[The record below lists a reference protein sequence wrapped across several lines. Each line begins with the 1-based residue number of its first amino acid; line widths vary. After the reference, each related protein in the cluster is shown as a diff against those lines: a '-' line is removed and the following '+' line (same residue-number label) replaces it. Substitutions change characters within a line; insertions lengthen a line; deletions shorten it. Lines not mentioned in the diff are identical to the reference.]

1 MMNLPIRLL
10 CAAAVSALA
19 LPAFAQSLLSPA
31 PMGGAVPATPVPVAP
46 SEPAAPAPA
55 PANPAATP
63 APKPKPAVRAAPAP
77 VRETVVNA
85 SDPRPSF
92 SAETFE
98 QTGRA
103 YETYLRIVE
112 NGGWP
117 TVPSALS
124 PGAKGP
130 AVATL
135 QKRLAITGDL
145 RGGEN
150 GNYDA
155 ATVEAVKHFQVRH
168 GLKATGIVA
177 GATLTAMNVSAQ
189 TRFRQIAASSRRLAL
204 SQFPFGPRYVV
215 VNIPAAV
222 AETVENGRVVRRYT
236 AVVGKKER
244 ASPEVETRITTV
256 NFNPTWTVPPT
267 VLKKDI
273 IPKMQKDPGYLARA
287 RIKLLDGSGNA
298 VDPRTVNWSSGAI
311 PNYTLR
317 QDSGAGNALGQ
328 VRVDMPN
335 SHAVYMHDTPSKKLF
350 ARDDRFHSSGCVR
363 VEGVRDFV
371 TWLLQPQG
379 WSRDKV
385 DDAMDDE
392 ERKNIRLTQA
402 VPVAWIY
409 LTGYATAD
417 GVVHFREDVYGIDKG
432 PGRSADL
439 AAPRG

>member
-1 MMNLPIRLL
+1 MNFSSFARLAPVAI
-10 CAAAVSALA
+10 AALWLAAPAV
-19 LPAFAQSLLSPA
+19 AQSLLSPA
-31 PMGGAVPATPVPVAP
+31 PMGGAVQPAPTTPAPPVLAP
-46 SEPAAPAPA
+46 SLPDAPAASAPPVLA
-55 PANPAATP
+55 P
-63 APKPKPAVRAAPAP
+63 APKPKPAARPTP

-92 SAETFE
+92 SPATFE
-98 QTGRA
+98 QTGKA
-103 YETYLRIVE
+103 YERYLRIVE
-112 NGGWP
+112 TGGWP
-117 TVPSALS
+117 TVPAALS
-124 PGAKGP
+124 PGAKSP
-130 AVATL
+130 AVRQL
-135 QKRLAITGDL
+135 QIRLAISGDMNGPETGV
-145 RGGEN
+145 
-150 GNYDA
+150 YDA

-189 TRFRQIAASSRRLAL
+189 TRFRQLAASARRLAL
-204 SQFPFGPRYVV
+204 SQFPFGERYVV

-222 AETVENGRVVRRYT
+222 AETIENGRVVRRYT

-287 RIKLLDGSGNA
+287 RIKLLDGGGNA
-298 VDPRTVNWSSGAI
+298 VDPRSVNWSSGAI

-335 SHAVYMHDTPSKKLF
+335 SHAVYMHDTPSKSLF

-379 WSRDKV
+379 WTRDRV
-385 DDAMDDE
+385 DAAMDDE
-392 ERKNIRLTQA
+392 ERRNIRLNQA

-417 GVVHFREDVYGIDKG
+417 GVVHFRDDVYAIDKG
-432 PGRSADL
+432 PGRTAQN
-439 AAPRG
+439 

>member
-1 MMNLPIRLL
+1 MVR
-10 CAAAVSALA
+10 S
-19 LPAFAQSLLSPA
+19 
-31 PMGGAVPATPVPVAP
+31 VPPV
-46 SEPAAPAPA
+46 
-55 PANPAATP
+55 T
-63 APKPKPAVRAAPAP
+63 
-77 VRETVVNA
+77 RETVVNA

-92 SAETFE
+92 SPETFE
-98 QTGRA
+98 QTGKA
-103 YETYLRIVE
+103 YERYLRIVE
-112 NGGWP
+112 TGGWP

-124 PGAKGP
+124 PGAKSP
-130 AVATL
+130 AVRLL
-135 QKRLAITGDL
+135 QMRLAITGDM
-145 RGGEN
+145 N
-150 GNYDA
+150 GPESGVYDA

-168 GLKATGIVA
+168 GLKATGAVA
-177 GATLTAMNVSAQ
+177 GATLKAMNVSAQ

-204 SQFPFGPRYVV
+204 SQFAFGERYVV
-215 VNIPAAV
+215 VNIPAAI
-222 AETVENGRVVRRYT
+222 AETIENGRVVRRYT
-236 AVVGKKER
+236 AVVGKAER

-298 VDPRTVNWSSGAI
+298 VDPRSVNWSSGAI

-335 SHAVYMHDTPSKKLF
+335 KHAVYMHDTPSKKLF

-385 DDAMDDE
+385 DDAMDDDDT
-392 ERKNIRLTQA
+392 RRDIRMTKP

-417 GVVHFREDVYGIDKG
+417 GVVHFRDDVYGIDKG
-432 PGRSADL
+432 PGRT
-439 AAPRG
+439 AAGDASPKPRGS